1 LPSQEDDTGYKLLP
15 QIELA
20 LASWTL
26 KDLWESLVHDSL
38 DVNYETRPLLPS
50 SPIPRAQEWPGTSA
64 PHSGK
69 SAHEAL
75 IPTNKR
81 FSLFALSRFPSK

>member
-1 LPSQEDDTGYKLLP
+1 MMISISKSLPRNCGELLNRLSSRATALVYELLP

-50 SPIPRAQEWPGTSA
+50 SPDPPCPKVAWHSRAAER
-64 PHSGK
+64 
-69 SAHEAL
+69 E
-75 IPTNKR
+75 KR
-81 FSLFALSRFPSK
+81 